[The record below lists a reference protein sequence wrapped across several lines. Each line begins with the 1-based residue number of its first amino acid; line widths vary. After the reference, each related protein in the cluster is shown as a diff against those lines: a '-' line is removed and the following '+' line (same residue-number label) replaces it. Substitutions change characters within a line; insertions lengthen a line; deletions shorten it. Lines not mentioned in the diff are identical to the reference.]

1 MEEQLGV
8 KEGLLEDYRE
18 STSSLRAM
26 VHQMQQEKIE
36 KWEEGDTGTITTG
49 INTSILPGETMSTVQ
64 STITT
69 TSASWLEQ
77 ITQVC
82 NEHRKAMQAAQ
93 LGYTQDLL
101 EQTRENHKRFQK
113 VHKFLVDISRVLV
126 AIVETSMEQVG
137 GCQAE
142 IQGFTI
148 NAKNA
153 QRKIEQM
160 IGNLHHEK
168 AQQHRDL
175 ETEHEITE
183 EIDEAKKRWYEE
195 LEAMEHHRGQHGED
209 QNEST
214 ELVPFSCS
222 GNTDRRENGGDHKK
236 EEEEEETLAPLM
248 EKGEEGGNGREQI
261 NAGKREDKE
270 EMMMT

>member
-1 MEEQLGV
+1 M
-8 KEGLLEDYRE
+8 LEDYRE
-18 STSSLRAM
+18 SASSLRAM

-36 KWEEGDTGTITTG
+36 KREEGDTGTITTG

-64 STITT
+64 SSITT

-113 VHKFLVDISRVLV
+113 VDKFLVDNSRVLV

-160 IGNLHHEK
+160 IDSLCQEK
-168 AQQHRDL
+168 TQQNGDL
-175 ETEHEITE
+175 EMEHESM
-183 EIDEAKKRWYEE
+183 DELDEVKKRWDKKIEE
-195 LEAMEHHRGQHGED
+195 LDVLEPQKRQHGKD
-209 QNEST
+209 QNKST
-214 ELVPFSCS
+214 ELVSLTRS
-222 GNTDRRENGGDHKK
+222 GHIERRENGNGS
-236 EEEEEETLAPLM
+236 
-248 EKGEEGGNGREQI
+248 EEGGRRRRGDTSITEGKKIGRRR
-261 NAGKREDKE
+261 KRRQ
-270 EMMMT
+270 TIRI